1 VRLSKTA
8 DSRPGHVSQYLQEAP
23 MAEGN
28 RKKTYL
34 IAIVILIVLLVLLK
48 I

>member
-1 VRLSKTA
+1 MPES
-8 DSRPGHVSQYLQEAP
+8 SG
-23 MAEGN
+23 

-34 IAIVILIVLLVLLK
+34 IIMVILLVILAVTL

>member
-1 VRLSKTA
+1 
-8 DSRPGHVSQYLQEAP
+8 

-34 IAIVILIVLLVLLK
+34 IIMVILLVVLALTW

>member
-1 VRLSKTA
+1 
-8 DSRPGHVSQYLQEAP
+8 

-28 RKKTYL
+28 RKKTYM
-34 IAIVILIVLLVLLK
+34 IIMVILVAVLALTYV

>member
-1 VRLSKTA
+1 MEEHNK
-8 DSRPGHVSQYLQEAP
+8 EAF

-34 IAIVILIVLLVLLK
+34 IIMVILLVVFAVTF